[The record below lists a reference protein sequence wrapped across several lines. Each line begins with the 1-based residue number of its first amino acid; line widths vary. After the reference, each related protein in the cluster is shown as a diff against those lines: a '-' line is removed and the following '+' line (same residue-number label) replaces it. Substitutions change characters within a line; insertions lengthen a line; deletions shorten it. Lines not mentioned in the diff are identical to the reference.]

1 MTRCRAGVRRRS
13 RMIPGPFPRAI
24 RHRRAIRC
32 RRVSSRPFRSL
43 GSTRR
48 VRQPRL
54 QRHLAH
60 RVRQLPST
68 RARSIRAPGIIRQ
81 GAYHGRCR
89 GSRGSALSLA
99 RQFRNLARTARR
111 RVPREPPIPGDP
123 ASRHQ
128 AYASGPGARPALA
141 PGDPASRHH
150 ARRARPGDRRNRG
163 GAPVA
168 RRGPGR
174 RGRNHDT
181 GLNQRRPRGEHRG
194 LPPDGPPVPARPRRR
209 NGMMSRRRR
218 GLVRA
223 DGPPPGLVRPPGRL
237 RGRCQ
242 ADGRQDRNLRP
253 AAVPA
258 PARRPAEVL
267 RRVPENGPELL
278 LRPENDRDLLR
289 NGVNRRAAS
298 REPVPLPGRPTG
310 RRECRESAP
319 MRRRG
324 WPAPP
329 RRLGETADPAGR
341 RRRPRIPLL
350 RARREPAPPGRRNGA
365 MAGRCRRP
373 GDPGDRNGWRRPLP
387 R

>member
-181 GLNQRRPRGEHRG
+181 GLNQRRPRGERRG
-194 LPPDGPPVPARPRRR
+194 LPPDGPPVPARPRAPA
-209 NGMMSRRRR
+209 
-218 GLVRA
+218 RA
-223 DGPPPGLVRPPGRL
+223 AGAGTAPGPPPRPVPGRWPPG
-237 RGRCQ
+237 
-242 ADGRQDRNLRP
+242 P
-253 AAVPA
+253 
-258 PARRPAEVL
+258 
-267 RRVPENGPELL
+267 
-278 LRPENDRDLLR
+278 
-289 NGVNRRAAS
+289 
-298 REPVPLPGRPTG
+298 
-310 RRECRESAP
+310 
-319 MRRRG
+319 
-324 WPAPP
+324 
-329 RRLGETADPAGR
+329 
-341 RRRPRIPLL
+341 
-350 RARREPAPPGRRNGA
+350 EPAPGSGPGSCA
-365 MAGRCRRP
+365 PSCRGLTASPGKRP
-373 GDPGDRNGWRRPLP
+373 GTPPAA
-387 R
+387 